1 MSIELKDRFVG
12 SLLGVLVGD
21 SLGAPIEGFEPEEI
35 AKRYGRV
42 TEHLPNRYG
51 MGAYTD
57 DTDMTILC
65 AESLLTSGGF
75 DADAMA
81 QHLARHF
88 DVERR
93 YGRGT
98 IEALERI
105 NQGTNWRSAAKN
117 IYSPEGSYGNG
128 GAIRVAPIA
137 LLYAGDVSTLTQHAL
152 TSSALTH
159 AHPLAITGTCVQAL
173 AIALCTAAHERISRD
188 NFLGMLTR
196 YVRDLPANHE
206 YLTRLSRIPTLLS
219 SLAKPQEVAGTL
231 GNHVHAHA
239 SVPTAVY
246 CFLQAPDS
254 FEDAVCYALAVGG
267 DTDSIAAMTGAIA
280 GAYLGSSAIPQRW
293 LDKVETGPRGRDYV
307 ATVARRLCA
316 LSRKSN

>member
-1 MSIELKDRFVG
+1 
-12 SLLGVLVGD
+12 
-21 SLGAPIEGFEPEEI
+21 
-35 AKRYGRV
+35 
-42 TEHLPNRYG
+42 
-51 MGAYTD
+51 
-57 DTDMTILC
+57 MTILC

-88 DVERR
+88 DAERR

-105 NQGTNWRSAAKN
+105 NDGAEWRSAAKN
-117 IYSPEGSYGNG
+117 IYGPEGSYGNG

-137 LLYAGDVSTLTQHAL
+137 LLYADDVSTLTRHAL

-159 AHPLAITGTCVQAL
+159 AHPLATTGTCLQAR
-173 AIALCTAAHERISRD
+173 AVALCTAASEQVSRD
-188 NFLGMLTR
+188 SFVDALTR
-196 YVRDLPANHE
+196 YIRDLPANQE
-206 YLTRLSRIPTLLS
+206 YLARLSKIPALLS
-219 SLAKPQEVAGTL
+219 ARAKPQEVAVTL
-231 GNHVHAHA
+231 GNDVHAHA

-254 FEDAVCYALAVGG
+254 FEDAVCHALAVGG

-280 GAYLGSSAIPQRW
+280 GAYLGSSVIPQRW
-293 LDKVETGPRGRDYV
+293 LNKVETGPRGRDYV

-316 LSRKSN
+316 LRRESS